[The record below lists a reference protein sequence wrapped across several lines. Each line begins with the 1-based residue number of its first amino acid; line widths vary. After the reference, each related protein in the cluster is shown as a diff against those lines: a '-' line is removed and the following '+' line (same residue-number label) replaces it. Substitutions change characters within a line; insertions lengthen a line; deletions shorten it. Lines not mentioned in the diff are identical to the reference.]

1 VNPGIGRAAARSILV
16 LRGTAAVRRTLPAEG
31 VIGVGERTDPAVV
44 RLEGEQDI
52 ATRNDVQLAFQQV
65 RHNPRIIVD
74 LTRLRSID
82 SNVMTELFRAE
93 SRALALDGK
102 LVIMARNQ
110 RLIRLLSI
118 AGITART
125 PIVDTMDSALNV
137 MRGS

>member
-1 VNPGIGRAAARSILV
+1 M
-16 LRGTAAVRRTLPAEG
+16 
-31 VIGVGERTDPAVV
+31 GERADPAVV

-52 ATRNDVQLAFQQV
+52 ATRHDVQLAFQKV
-65 RHNPRIIVD
+65 RNNPRIIVD
-74 LTRLRSID
+74 MTRLRYID

-93 SRALALDGK
+93 SRAQALDGK

-125 PIVDTMDSALNV
+125 PIVDTMDSALNM

>member
-1 VNPGIGRAAARSILV
+1 M
-16 LRGTAAVRRTLPAEG
+16 
-31 VIGVGERTDPAVV
+31 GERTDPAVV

-52 ATRNDVQLAFQQV
+52 ATRHDVQLAFQQV
-65 RHNPRIIVD
+65 RDNPHIIVD
-74 LTRLRSID
+74 LTRLRYID
-82 SNVMTELFRAE
+82 SNVMSELFRAE
-93 SRALALDGK
+93 SHALALDGK
-102 LVIMARNQ
+102 LVIMARSQ

>member
-1 VNPGIGRAAARSILV
+1 M
-16 LRGTAAVRRTLPAEG
+16 
-31 VIGVGERTDPAVV
+31 GERADPAVV
-44 RLEGEQDI
+44 RLEGEQDL
-52 ATRNDVQLAFQQV
+52 ATRHAVQLAFQQV
-65 RHNPRIIVD
+65 RNNPRVIVD
-74 LTRLRSID
+74 LTRLRYID
-82 SNVMTELFRAE
+82 SSVMTELFRAE

-118 AGITART
+118 AGLTAST